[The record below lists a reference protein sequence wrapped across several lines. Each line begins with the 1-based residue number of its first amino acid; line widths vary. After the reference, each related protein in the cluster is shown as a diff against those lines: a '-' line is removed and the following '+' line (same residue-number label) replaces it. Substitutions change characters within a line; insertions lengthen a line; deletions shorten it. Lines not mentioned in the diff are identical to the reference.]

1 MRAATP
7 DRPYSKRYDLSAER
21 TPQFFIFHVSFFILQ
36 KEGAPLPA
44 SYTHYCF
51 GRDVLAA
58 LPPSL
63 QARIAPCR
71 QLFDIGIHGPDVF
84 FYNHPLTKNPVNRMG
99 YAMHDQPG
107 RTVFRRF
114 AALDDGSDGAFAYL
128 AGFLCHFALDSSC
141 HGYVEQMVAQGV
153 SHCRLETQLDRC
165 FLLADGE
172 DPVTRDPVA
181 HLRPT
186 AENARIMAA
195 FFPQATERQVQGA
208 LAQMVFFH
216 HLLMAKSAPKRA
228 LLDGVFTVMK
238 AKDGFGA
245 MVMTREDDPVCR
257 PMVRH
262 LRELYEAAVP
272 LAAALIEAYPD
283 LSHPQYRLDFE
294 GQAHDLSADC

>member
-1 MRAATP
+1 M
-7 DRPYSKRYDLSAER
+7 
-21 TPQFFIFHVSFFILQ
+21 
-36 KEGAPLPA
+36 PA

-51 GRDVLAA
+51 GRDVLAV

-63 QARIAPCR
+63 RERIAPCR
-71 QLFDIGIHGPDVF
+71 QLFDIGVHGPDVF
-84 FYNHPLTKNPVNRMG
+84 FYYHPLTKNPVSRVG

-128 AGFLCHFALDSSC
+128 AGFLCHFALDSIC
-141 HGYVEQMVAQGV
+141 HGYVEQMTAQGV
-153 SHCRLETQLDRC
+153 SHCRLETQLDRS
-165 FLLADGE
+165 FLLSDGE
-172 DPVTRDPVA
+172 NPLTRDLVA
-181 HLRPT
+181 HVRPT

-195 FFPQATERQVQGA
+195 FFPQTTEHRVRQA
-208 LAQMVFFH
+208 LSQMVFFH

-228 LLDGVFTVMK
+228 LLDGVFTAMK

-245 MVMTREDDPVCR
+245 MVMTPEDDPACL
-257 PMVRH
+257 PMVLH

-283 LSHPQYRLDFE
+283 LSNPQYRLDFE
-294 GQAHDLSADC
+294 GQTHNLSTDC